1 MRSKRSASILFLMAL
16 IVAGS
21 FAPKC
26 LAFNIDSLDGA
37 LTDEISGLVES
48 GDIPSLQVC
57 VVSGDEKWVKGFGE
71 QTDEDTVFLVGS
83 IQKVFV
89 AVSILQLYDE
99 GLVGLDDDVN
109 THMPFSIRHPGYPDT
124 PITIRMLLSH
134 RSGLD
139 ATLPSEFAYDWGGES
154 PTEWTRSF
162 SEDLVGIPLEE
173 WLEMNLD
180 EDGSLYSPGHWVW
193 EPDTR
198 YSYSNNGYKIL
209 MCILERVTGKS
220 IQDYMDEYIF
230 TPLQMD
236 HTGFNC
242 LEFMDEHAI
251 PHTRKYGNDT
261 NIPLPVWN
269 GRYMLRSS
277 ASDMGNLMI
286 ALMNEGV
293 FNDAQI
299 LEKETVELMATNTR
313 SSIFLRDYVRK
324 LKRDGYGMGIE
335 VCNHGLLGHGGSTV
349 GFTAEFYLSPSMDT
363 GFVRL
368 SNVNAILDYTSEGWR
383 DIGHTNDQIRT
394 NVMRKTGLLPMVDY
408 ILILPIIWII
418 VVLLLNRRRILE
430 QLSERL
436 NLGGEK
442 SSNSTHTKYS

>member
-1 MRSKRSASILFLMAL
+1 MRRKWSASILYLIAL

-21 FAPKC
+21 FSPNC
-26 LAFNIDSLDGA
+26 LAYNIDSLDGA
-37 LTDEISGLVES
+37 LTDEISGHVES
-48 GDIPSLQVC
+48 GDIPSLHVC

-89 AVSILQLYDE
+89 AVSILQLYEE

-139 ATLPSEFAYDWGGES
+139 ATLPSEFAYDWCDDN

-162 SEDLVGIPLEE
+162 PEDLVGIPLEV

-180 EDGSLYSPGHWVW
+180 EDGSLYSPSHWVR
-193 EPDTR
+193 EPDSR

-209 MCILERVTGKS
+209 MCILERVTGQS

-236 HTGFNC
+236 HTGFDC
-242 LEFMDEHAI
+242 LEFMDEHAT

-261 NIPLPVWN
+261 NILLPVWN

-277 ASDMGNLMI
+277 ASDMGNLMM
-286 ALMNEGV
+286 ALMNEGSFQGTQV
-293 FNDAQI
+293 
-299 LEKETVELMATNTR
+299 LERETVEYMTTNTR
-313 SSIFLRDYVRK
+313 SSIFLRDYLRK

-349 GFTAEFYLSPSMDT
+349 GFTGEFYLSPSKDT

-383 DIGHTNDQIRT
+383 DIGHTTDQIRN
-394 NVMRKTGLLPMVDY
+394 NVMRKMGLLPMVDY
-408 ILILPIIWII
+408 IVILIIIWII
-418 VVLLLNRRRILE
+418 VVLLHNRRKIMV
-430 QLSERL
+430 QLSERF
-436 NLGGEK
+436 NLGMGD
-442 SSNSTHTKYS
+442 

>member
-1 MRSKRSASILFLMAL
+1 MRRKWSASILFLIAL
-16 IVAGS
+16 IVAAS
-21 FAPKC
+21 FSPIC
-26 LAFNIDSLDGA
+26 LAYNIDSLDGEI
-37 LTDEISGLVES
+37 TDEISGLVES

-57 VVSGDEKWVKGFGE
+57 VVSGEEKWVKGFGE

-89 AVSILQLYDE
+89 AVSILQLYEE

-139 ATLPSEFAYDWGGES
+139 ATLPSEFAYDWCDDN

-162 SEDLVGIPLEE
+162 PEDLVGIPLEV

-180 EDGSLYSPGHWVW
+180 EDGSLYSPSHWVR
-193 EPDTR
+193 EPDSR

-209 MCILERVTGKS
+209 MCILERVTGQS

-230 TPLQMD
+230 TPLQME
-236 HTGFNC
+236 HTGFDC
-242 LEFMDEHAI
+242 LEFMDEHAT

-261 NIPLPVWN
+261 NILLPVWN

-277 ASDMGNLMI
+277 ASDMGNLMM
-286 ALMNEGV
+286 ALMNEGS
-293 FNDAQI
+293 FQGTQI
-299 LEKETVELMATNTR
+299 LEKETVELMSTNTR
-313 SSIFLRDYVRK
+313 SSIFLRDYLRK

-349 GFTAEFYLSPSMDT
+349 GFTGEFYLSPSKDT

-383 DIGHTNDQIRT
+383 DIGHTTDQIRN
-394 NVMRKTGLLPMVDY
+394 NVMRKMGLLPMVDY
-408 ILILPIIWII
+408 IVILIIIWII
-418 VVLLLNRRRILE
+418 VVLLHNRRKIMV
-430 QLSERL
+430 QLSERF
-436 NLGGEK
+436 NLGMGD
-442 SSNSTHTKYS
+442 

>member
-1 MRSKRSASILFLMAL
+1 MRRKWSASILFLIAL
-16 IVAGS
+16 IVAAS
-21 FAPKC
+21 FSPIC
-26 LAFNIDSLDGA
+26 LAYNIDSLDGEI
-37 LTDEISGLVES
+37 TDEISGLVES

-57 VVSGDEKWVKGFGE
+57 VVSGEEKWVKGFGE

-89 AVSILQLYDE
+89 AVSILQLYEE
-99 GLVGLDDDVN
+99 GSVGLDDDVN

-139 ATLPSEFAYDWGGES
+139 ATLPSEFAYDWCDDN

-162 SEDLVGIPLEE
+162 PEDLVGIPLEV

-180 EDGSLYSPGHWVW
+180 EDGSLYSPSHWVR
-193 EPDTR
+193 EPDSR

-209 MCILERVTGKS
+209 MCILERVTGQS

-230 TPLQMD
+230 TPLQME
-236 HTGFNC
+236 HTGFDC
-242 LEFMDEHAI
+242 LEFMDEHAT

-261 NIPLPVWN
+261 NILLPVWN

-277 ASDMGNLMI
+277 ASDMGNLMM
-286 ALMNEGV
+286 ALMNEGS
-293 FNDAQI
+293 FQGTQI
-299 LEKETVELMATNTR
+299 LEKETVELMSTNTR
-313 SSIFLRDYVRK
+313 SSIFLRDYLRK

-349 GFTAEFYLSPSMDT
+349 GFTGEFYLSPSKDT

-383 DIGHTNDQIRT
+383 DIGHTTDQIRN
-394 NVMRKTGLLPMVDY
+394 NVMRKMGLLPMVDY
-408 ILILPIIWII
+408 IVILIIIWII
-418 VVLLLNRRRILE
+418 VVLLHNRRKIMV
-430 QLSERL
+430 QLSERF
-436 NLGGEK
+436 NLGMGD
-442 SSNSTHTKYS
+442 

>member
-1 MRSKRSASILFLMAL
+1 MRRVKSASILFLMTL
-16 IVAGS
+16 IVANS
-21 FAPKC
+21 FSPNC
-26 LAFNIDSLDGA
+26 LAFNIDSLDGT
-37 LTDEISGLVES
+37 LSDEISELVES
-48 GDIPSLQVC
+48 GDIPSLHVC

-99 GLVGLDDDVN
+99 ALIELDDDVN
-109 THMPFSIRHPGYPDT
+109 TYLPFSIRHPEYPDT

-134 RSGLD
+134 RAGLD
-139 ATLPSEFAYDWGGES
+139 ATLPSEFAYDWGDDN

-162 SEDLVGIPLEE
+162 PEDLVGIPLEE
-173 WLEMNLD
+173 WLEMNLE
-180 EDGSLYSPGHWVW
+180 EDGSLYSPSHWVL

-209 MCILERVTGKS
+209 MCILERVTGQS
-220 IQDYMDEYIF
+220 IQDYMDENIF

-236 HTGFNC
+236 HTGFDC
-242 LEFMDEHAI
+242 LEFMEEHAN

-277 ASDMGNLMI
+277 VSDMGNLMM
-286 ALMNEGV
+286 ALMNEGSFKGTQV
-293 FNDAQI
+293 
-299 LEKETVELMATNTR
+299 LERETVELMATNTR
-313 SSIFLRDYVRK
+313 SSFFLRDYLRK

-349 GFTAEFYLSPSMDT
+349 GFTGEFYISPSTGT

-383 DIGHTNDQIRT
+383 DIGRTTDQIRT
-394 NVMRKTGLLPMVDY
+394 NVMRKTGLLPLVDY
-408 ILILPIIWII
+408 IVLFPITGSI
-418 VVLLLNRRRILE
+418 VVLIRNRRRILE
-430 QLSERL
+430 QLR
-436 NLGGEK
+436 
-442 SSNSTHTKYS
+442 

>member
-1 MRSKRSASILFLMAL
+1 MRRKESAAIFFLMAM
-16 IVAGS
+16 IVTAS
-21 FAPKC
+21 FSPNC
-26 LAFNIDSLDGA
+26 VAFNIDSLDGG
-37 LTDEISGLVES
+37 LTVEISGLVES
-48 GDIPSLQVC
+48 GDIPSLQVGI
-57 VVSGDEKWVKGFGE
+57 VSGEEKWVKGFGE

-89 AVSILQLYDE
+89 AVSILQLYEE
-99 GLVGLDDDVN
+99 GLIGLDDDVN
-109 THMPFSIRHPGYPDT
+109 MHMAFSIRHPEYPDK

-139 ATLPSEFAYDWGGES
+139 GTLPSEFAYDWGGDN
-154 PTEWTRSF
+154 PIEWTRSF
-162 SEDLVGIPLEE
+162 PEDLVDIPLET

-180 EDGSLYSPGHWVW
+180 MDGSLYSSSHWIL

-209 MCILERVTGKS
+209 MCILERVTGQS
-220 IQDYMDEYIF
+220 IQDYMDENIF

-236 HTGFNC
+236 HTGFDS
-242 LEFMDEHAI
+242 LEFIDEHAT

-277 ASDMGNLMI
+277 ASDMGNLMM
-286 ALMNEGV
+286 ALMNEGSFKGTQV
-293 FNDAQI
+293 
-299 LEKETVELMATNTR
+299 LEKETVELMSTNTR
-313 SSIFLRDYVRK
+313 SSIFLRELLSK

-349 GFTAEFYLSPSMDT
+349 GFTGEFYYSPSKDI

-383 DIGHTNDQIRT
+383 DIGKTNDQIRT
-394 NVMRKTGLLPMVDY
+394 KVLRKTGLLPLVDY
-408 ILILPIIWII
+408 LWLFPITGSII
-418 VVLLLNRRRILE
+418 VIFRNRRRILE
-430 QLSERL
+430 RLSRIV
-436 NLGGEK
+436 
-442 SSNSTHTKYS
+442 

>member
-1 MRSKRSASILFLMAL
+1 MKHIKSASILFLMTL
-16 IVAGS
+16 IVANS
-21 FAPKC
+21 FSPNCQAI
-26 LAFNIDSLDGA
+26 NIDSVDGA
-37 LTDEISGLVES
+37 LTNDISELVES

-57 VVSGDEKWVKGFGE
+57 IVSGDEKWVKGFGE
-71 QTDEDTVFLVGS
+71 QTEEDTVFLVGS

-89 AVSILQLYDE
+89 AVSILQLYE
-99 GLVGLDDDVN
+99 EELIGLDDDIN
-109 THMPFSIRHPGYPDT
+109 TYLPFSIRHPRYPDT

-139 ATLPSEFAYDWGGES
+139 ATLPSEFAYDWGDDN

-162 SEDLVGIPLEE
+162 PENLVGIPLEG

-209 MCILERVTGKS
+209 MCILERVTGQS
-220 IQDYMDEYIF
+220 IQGYMEENIF
-230 TPLQMD
+230 TPLLMD
-236 HTGFNC
+236 HTGFDS
-242 LEFMDEHAI
+242 LEFIDEHAT
-251 PHTRKYGNDT
+251 PHTRKYGNDI

-286 ALMNEGV
+286 ALMNEGS
-293 FNDAQI
+293 FQGTQM
-299 LEKETVELMATNTR
+299 LERETVDLMLANTR
-313 SSIFLRDYVRK
+313 SSFFLRDFVRK

-349 GFTAEFYLSPSMDT
+349 GFTGEFYINPSTDT
-363 GFVRL
+363 GFVRF

-383 DIGHTNDQIRT
+383 DIGRTTDQIR
-394 NVMRKTGLLPMVDY
+394 NKVMRKMRLLPLVDY
-408 ILILPIIWII
+408 IVLFPMIGSI
-418 VVLLLNRRRILE
+418 VVLIRNRKRIRE
-430 QLSERL
+430 QLR
-436 NLGGEK
+436 
-442 SSNSTHTKYS
+442 

>member
-1 MRSKRSASILFLMAL
+1 MRRKESASFLFLMFL

-21 FAPKC
+21 LSPIC

-37 LTDEISGLVES
+37 LTGEISGLVES
-48 GDIPSLQVC
+48 GDIPSLHVC
-57 VVSGDEKWVKGFGE
+57 VVSGDMKWVKGFGE

-99 GLVGLDDDVN
+99 GLIGLDDDVN
-109 THMPFSIRHPGYPDT
+109 THMPFIIRHPVYPDM

-139 ATLPSEFAYDWGGES
+139 ATLPSEFAYDWVDDN

-162 SEDLVGIPLEE
+162 SEDLASIPLEK

-180 EDGSLYSPGHWVW
+180 EDGSLYSPSHWVW

-209 MCILERVTGKS
+209 MCILERVNGQS
-220 IQDYMDEYIF
+220 IQEYMDENIF

-236 HTGFNC
+236 HTGFDS
-242 LEFMDEHAI
+242 LEFIDEHAT

-277 ASDMGNLMI
+277 ASDVGNLMI
-286 ALMNEGV
+286 ALMNDGV
-293 FNDAQI
+293 FEDAQI
-299 LEKETVELMATNTR
+299 LEKETVELMSTNTR
-313 SSIFLRDYVRK
+313 SSFFLRDYVRK

-349 GFTAEFYLSPSMDT
+349 GFTGEFYICPSK
-363 GFVRL
+363 GIGIFRI

-383 DIGHTNDQIRT
+383 DIGAVNNQIKT
-394 NVMRKTGLLPMVDY
+394 LLMRKGGMLPVVDY
-408 ILILPIIWII
+408 IVLFPMVGSIVMLIS
-418 VVLLLNRRRILE
+418 NRRKILE
-430 QLSERL
+430 QLSERF
-436 NLGGEK
+436 NLGAEK
-442 SSNSTHTKYS
+442 ST

>member
-1 MRSKRSASILFLMAL
+1 MRRKGSVSVFFLIVL

-21 FAPKC
+21 FSPIC

-37 LTDEISGLVES
+37 LTDEISGLAES
-48 GDIPSLQVC
+48 GDIPSLHVC
-57 VVSGDEKWVKGFGE
+57 VVSGEEKWVKGFGE

-99 GLVGLDDDVN
+99 GLIGLDDDVN
-109 THMPFSIRHPGYPDT
+109 TYMTFSIRHPRYSDT

-139 ATLPSEFAYDWGGES
+139 ATLPSEFAYDWVDDN

-162 SEDLVGIPLEE
+162 PEDLAGIPLEK

-180 EDGSLYSPGHWVW
+180 EEGSLYSPSHWVW
-193 EPDTR
+193 EPDNR

-209 MCILERVTGKS
+209 MCILERVTGQS
-220 IQDYMDEYIF
+220 IQEYMDENIF
-230 TPLQMD
+230 TPMQMD
-236 HTGFNC
+236 HTGFDSI
-242 LEFMDEHAI
+242 EFMDVHAT
-251 PHTRKYGNDT
+251 PHTRKYGDPT

-277 ASDMGNLMI
+277 DSDMGNLML

-293 FNDAQI
+293 YGDNRI
-299 LEKETVELMATNTR
+299 LEEETVELMSTNTR
-313 SSIFLRDYVRK
+313 SSFFLRDYVRK

-335 VCNHGLLGHGGSTV
+335 FCNHGILGHGGSTV
-349 GFTAEFYLSPSMDT
+349 GFTGEFYISPSKDI
-363 GFVRL
+363 GVFRI

-383 DIGHTNDQIRT
+383 DIGRTNGQIR
-394 NVMRKTGLLPMVDY
+394 NNIMRKTGLLPLVDY
-408 ILILPIIWII
+408 IVLFPLTWSI
-418 VVLLLNRRRILE
+418 VVLILNRRKIRE
-430 QLSERL
+430 QLSERF
-436 NLGGEK
+436 NLGAEN
-442 SSNSTHTKYS
+442 SS

>member
-1 MRSKRSASILFLMAL
+1 MRRNWSASILFLIAL
-16 IVAGS
+16 IASGS
-21 FAPKC
+21 FSPNCMAI
-26 LAFNIDSLDGA
+26 NIDSLDGI
-37 LTDEISGLVES
+37 LTDAISKLVES

-57 VVSGDEKWVKGFGE
+57 IVSGDEKWVKGFGE

-89 AVSILQLYDE
+89 AISILQLYDE
-99 GLVGLDDDVN
+99 GLIGLDDDVN
-109 THMPFSIRHPGYPDT
+109 MHMAFSIRHPEYPDT
-124 PITIRMLLSH
+124 SITIRMLLSH

-139 ATLPSEFAYDWGGES
+139 ATLPSEFAYDWGDDN
-154 PTEWTRSF
+154 PAEWTRSF
-162 SEDLVGIPLEE
+162 PEALVGLSLED

-180 EDGSLYSPGHWVW
+180 EDGSLYSPSHWLW

-220 IQDYMDEYIF
+220 IQDYMDEHIF

-236 HTGFNC
+236 HTGFDC
-242 LEFMDEHAI
+242 LELMDEHAT

-277 ASDMGNLMI
+277 ASDMGNLMM
-286 ALMNEGV
+286 ALMNEGA
-293 FNDAQI
+293 FQGAQV
-299 LEKETVELMATNTR
+299 LKRETVELMSTNTR
-313 SSIFLRDYVRK
+313 SSFFLRDFVRK

-349 GFTAEFYLSPSMDT
+349 GFTGEFYLNPSKDT

-368 SNVNAILDYTSEGWR
+368 SNVNAIIDYTSEGWR
-383 DIGHTNDQIRT
+383 DIGQINDQIRT
-394 NVMRKTGLLPMVDY
+394 KVMSKMGLLPMVDY
-408 ILILPIIWII
+408 IVLPPITGIII
-418 VVLLLNRRRILE
+418 VLFRNRRRILE
-430 QLSERL
+430 QLNERL
-436 NLGGEK
+436 NLGVK
-442 SSNSTHTKYS
+442 NSS

>member
-1 MRSKRSASILFLMAL
+1 MRRKWSASILFLIAL
-16 IVAGS
+16 IVAAS
-21 FAPKC
+21 FSPIC
-26 LAFNIDSLDGA
+26 LAYNIDSLDGA
-37 LTDEISGLVES
+37 ITDEISGLVES

-57 VVSGDEKWVKGFGE
+57 VVSGEEKWVKGFGE

-89 AVSILQLYDE
+89 AVSILQLYEE

-139 ATLPSEFAYDWGGES
+139 ATLPSEFAYDWCDDN

-162 SEDLVGIPLEE
+162 PEDLVGIPLEV

-180 EDGSLYSPGHWVW
+180 EDGSLYSPSHWVR
-193 EPDTR
+193 EPDSR

-209 MCILERVTGKS
+209 MCILERVTGQS

-236 HTGFNC
+236 HTGFDC
-242 LEFMDEHAI
+242 LEFMDEHAT

-261 NIPLPVWN
+261 NILLPVWN

-277 ASDMGNLMI
+277 ASDMGNLMM
-286 ALMNEGV
+286 ALMNEGS
-293 FNDAQI
+293 FQGTQI
-299 LEKETVELMATNTR
+299 LEKETVELMSTNTR
-313 SSIFLRDYVRK
+313 SSIFLRDYLRK

-349 GFTAEFYLSPSMDT
+349 GFTGEFYLSPSKDT

-383 DIGHTNDQIRT
+383 DIGHTTDQIRN
-394 NVMRKTGLLPMVDY
+394 NVMRKMGLLPMVDY
-408 ILILPIIWII
+408 IVILIIIWII
-418 VVLLLNRRRILE
+418 VVLLHNRRKIMV
-430 QLSERL
+430 QLSERF
-436 NLGGEK
+436 NLGMGD
-442 SSNSTHTKYS
+442 

>member
-1 MRSKRSASILFLMAL
+1 MAL

-21 FAPKC
+21 FAPNC
-26 LAFNIDSLDGA
+26 LANNIDSLDGA
-37 LTDEISGLVES
+37 LTNEISELVES

-57 VVSGDEKWVKGFGE
+57 VVSGDDKWVKGFGE

-89 AVSILQLYDE
+89 AVSILQLYEE

-109 THMPFSIRHPGYPDT
+109 THMPFSIRHPGHPDT

-134 RSGLD
+134 RAGLD
-139 ATLPSEFAYDWGGES
+139 ATLPSEFVYDWGYDN
-154 PTEWTRSF
+154 PPEWTRSF
-162 SEDLVGIPLEE
+162 SEALVNISLEE
-173 WLEMNLD
+173 WLEMNLG
-180 EDGSLYSPGHWVW
+180 EGGSLYSPSHWEW
-193 EPDTR
+193 EPDTK

-209 MCILERVTGKS
+209 MCILERVTGQP
-220 IQDYMDEYIF
+220 IQDYMDEHIF
-230 TPLQMD
+230 TPLQMG
-236 HTGFNC
+236 HTGFDC
-242 LEFMDEHAI
+242 LEFMDEHAT

-277 ASDMGNLMI
+277 ASDMGNLMM
-286 ALMNEGV
+286 ALMNDGV
-293 FNDAQI
+293 FEDTQI

-313 SSIFLRDYVRK
+313 PSFFLRNYVRK

-349 GFTAEFYLSPSMDT
+349 GFTGEFYFSPSKDT

-368 SNVNAILDYTSEGWR
+368 SNVNAILDYTSEGWQ
-383 DIGHTNDQIRT
+383 DIGQATDQIRT
-394 NVMRKTGLLPMVDY
+394 MFMRKMGLLPMVDY
-408 ILILPIIWII
+408 ILVLPATGSL
-418 VVLLLNRRRILE
+418 VSLFLNRRNIKE
-430 QLSERL
+430 QLGERL
-436 NLGGEK
+436 RSREEER
-442 SSNSTHTKYS
+442 S

>member
-1 MRSKRSASILFLMAL
+1 MRRIGSVSILFLLAL

-21 FAPKC
+21 FASNC
-26 LAFNIDSLDGA
+26 LAFKIDSLDGA

-71 QTDEDTVFLVGS
+71 QTDDDTVFLVGS

-89 AVSILQLYDE
+89 AVSILQLYEE
-99 GLVGLDDDVN
+99 GLIGLDDDVN
-109 THMPFSIRHPGYPDT
+109 IHMAFKVSHPEYPDT

-139 ATLPSEFAYDWGGES
+139 ATLPSEFAYDWGDDN
-154 PTEWTRSF
+154 PPEWTRSF
-162 SEDLVGIPLEE
+162 PEGLVGIPLEE

-180 EDGSLYSPGHWVW
+180 ENGSLYSPSHWVC

-209 MCILERVTGKS
+209 MCIIERATGQS
-220 IQDYMDEYIF
+220 IQDYMDEHIF

-236 HTGFNC
+236 HTGFDC
-242 LEFMDEHAI
+242 HEFMNEHAT
-251 PHTRKYGNDT
+251 PHTRKYGEDT

-277 ASDMGNLMI
+277 ASDMGNFMI
-286 ALMNEGV
+286 AMMNDGV
-293 FNDAQI
+293 FEGAQI
-299 LEKETVELMATNTR
+299 LEGETVELMSTNTR
-313 SSIFLRDYVRK
+313 HFIFIRELVRK
-324 LKRDGYGMGIE
+324 LKTDGYGMGIQ
-335 VCNHGLLGHGGSTV
+335 VCNHGILGHGGSTV
-349 GFTAEFYLSPSMDT
+349 GFTGEFYFCPSKGT

-383 DIGHTNDQIRT
+383 DIGHVTGQIRT
-394 NVMRKTGLLPMVDY
+394 IIMRKMGLLPMVDY
-408 ILILPIIWII
+408 IVLFPMTGSII
-418 VVLLLNRRRILE
+418 VLLLNRRRILE
-430 QLSERL
+430 QLSERF
-436 NLGGEK
+436 NIGAK
-442 SSNSTHTKYS
+442 NTS

>member
-1 MRSKRSASILFLMAL
+1 MRRKESAAVIFLMAM
-16 IVAGS
+16 IVAAS
-21 FAPKC
+21 FSPNC
-26 LAFNIDSLDGA
+26 VAFNIDSLDGG

-48 GDIPSLQVC
+48 GDIPSLQIC

-89 AVSILQLYDE
+89 AVSILQLYEE
-99 GLVGLDDDVN
+99 GLIGLDDDVN
-109 THMPFSIRHPGYPDT
+109 MHMAFSIRHPEYPDK

-139 ATLPSEFAYDWGGES
+139 GTLPSEFAYDWGGDN
-154 PTEWTRSF
+154 PIEWTRSF
-162 SEDLVGIPLEE
+162 PEDLVDIPLET
-173 WLEMNLD
+173 WLELNLD
-180 EDGSLYSPGHWVW
+180 MDGSLYSPSHWIW

-209 MCILERVTGKS
+209 MCILERVTEQS
-220 IQDYMDEYIF
+220 IQDYMDENIF

-236 HTGFNC
+236 HTGFDS
-242 LEFMDEHAI
+242 LEFIDEHAT

-261 NIPLPVWN
+261 NIPLPLWN

-277 ASDMGNLMI
+277 VSDMGNLMM
-286 ALMNEGV
+286 ALMNDGV
-293 FNDAQI
+293 FEGTQI
-299 LEKETVELMATNTR
+299 LEGDTIELMSTNTR
-313 SSIFLRDYVRK
+313 PSIFFRELLRT

-349 GFTAEFYLSPSMDT
+349 GFTGEFYCSPSKDI

-383 DIGHTNDQIRT
+383 DIGKTNDQIRT
-394 NVMRKTGLLPMVDY
+394 KVLRKTGLLPLVDY
-408 ILILPIIWII
+408 LWLFPITGSII
-418 VVLLLNRRRILE
+418 VIFRNRRRILE
-430 QLSERL
+430 QLSRIF
-436 NLGGEK
+436 
-442 SSNSTHTKYS
+442 

>member
-1 MRSKRSASILFLMAL
+1 
-16 IVAGS
+16 
-21 FAPKC
+21 
-26 LAFNIDSLDGA
+26 
-37 LTDEISGLVES
+37 
-48 GDIPSLQVC
+48 

-89 AVSILQLYDE
+89 SVSILQLYDE

-109 THMPFSIRHPGYPDT
+109 MYMPFSIRHPGYPDT

-139 ATLPSEFAYDWGGES
+139 ATLPSEFAYDWGDDN
-154 PTEWTRSF
+154 PPKWTRSF

-180 EDGSLYSPGHWVW
+180 EGGSLYSPSHWVL
-193 EPDTR
+193 EPDTK

-209 MCILERVTGKS
+209 MCILERVTGQS

-236 HTGFNC
+236 HTGFDS
-242 LEFMDEHAI
+242 LEFMDEHAT

-277 ASDMGNLMI
+277 ASDMGNLMM
-286 ALMNEGV
+286 ALMNNGV
-293 FNDAQI
+293 FEGAQI

-313 SSIFLRDYVRK
+313 SSFFLRDYVRK

-349 GFTAEFYLSPSMDT
+349 GFTGEFYLNPSKDV
-363 GFVRL
+363 GIVRI
-368 SNVNAILDYTSEGWR
+368 SNVNAILDYTSKGWQ
-383 DIGHTNDQIRT
+383 DIGNTNGQIRT
-394 NVMRKTGLLPMVDY
+394 KVMRKTGLLPLVDY
-408 ILILPIIWII
+408 IVLFPMAGSIVMLIR
-418 VVLLLNRRRILE
+418 NRRKILE
-430 QLSERL
+430 QLRERFSQ
-436 NLGGEK
+436 GAEY
-442 SSNSTHTKYS
+442 SS

>member
-1 MRSKRSASILFLMAL
+1 MRRKGSASILFLVAL

-21 FAPKC
+21 FAPNC

-37 LTDEISGLVES
+37 LTDEISELVES
-48 GDIPSLQVC
+48 GDIPSLHVC

-89 AVSILQLYDE
+89 AVSILQLYEE
-99 GLVGLDDDVN
+99 GSVGLDDDVN
-109 THMPFSIRHPGYPDT
+109 MHMPFSIRHPGYPDK

-134 RSGLD
+134 RAGLD
-139 ATLPSEFAYDWGGES
+139 ATLPSEFAYDWCDDN

-162 SEDLVGIPLEE
+162 PEDLVGIPLEE

-180 EDGSLYSPGHWVW
+180 EDGSLYSPSHWVR
-193 EPDTR
+193 EPGTR

-209 MCILERVTGKS
+209 MCILERVTGRS
-220 IQDYMDEYIF
+220 IQDYMDEHIF

-236 HTGFNC
+236 HTGFDC

-251 PHTRKYGNDT
+251 PHTRKFGNDT

-277 ASDMGNLMI
+277 ASDMGNLMM
-286 ALMNEGV
+286 ALMNDGV
-293 FNDAQI
+293 FEGAQI
-299 LEKETVELMATNTR
+299 LEGETVELMSTNTR
-313 SSIFLRDYVRK
+313 HSIFIRELLRK
-324 LKRDGYGMGIE
+324 LKTDGYGMGIQ
-335 VCNHGLLGHGGSTV
+335 VCNHGILGHGGSTV
-349 GFTAEFYLSPSMDT
+349 GFTGEFYFSPSKDT

-383 DIGHTNDQIRT
+383 DIGQVTNQIRIIF
-394 NVMRKTGLLPMVDY
+394 MRKMGLLPMVDY
-408 ILILPIIWII
+408 VVILPATGSL
-418 VVLLLNRRRILE
+418 VLLFLNRRNIKE
-430 QLSERL
+430 QLGERFRSKK
-436 NLGGEK
+436 EDR
-442 SSNSTHTKYS
+442 S

>member
-1 MRSKRSASILFLMAL
+1 MRRKWSASILFLIAL

-21 FAPKC
+21 FSPIC
-26 LAFNIDSLDGA
+26 LAYNIDSLDGEI
-37 LTDEISGLVES
+37 TDEISGLVES

-57 VVSGDEKWVKGFGE
+57 VVSGEEKWVKGFGE

-89 AVSILQLYDE
+89 AVSILQLYEE

-139 ATLPSEFAYDWGGES
+139 ATLPSEFAYDWCDDN

-162 SEDLVGIPLEE
+162 PEDLVGIPLEV

-180 EDGSLYSPGHWVW
+180 EDGSLYSPSHWVR
-193 EPDTR
+193 EPDSR

-209 MCILERVTGKS
+209 MCILERVTGQS

-236 HTGFNC
+236 HTGFDC
-242 LEFMDEHAI
+242 LEFMDEHAT

-261 NIPLPVWN
+261 NILLPVWN

-277 ASDMGNLMI
+277 ASDMGNLMM
-286 ALMNEGV
+286 ALMNEGS
-293 FNDAQI
+293 FQGTQI
-299 LEKETVELMATNTR
+299 LEKETVELMSTNTR
-313 SSIFLRDYVRK
+313 SSIFLRDYLRK

-349 GFTAEFYLSPSMDT
+349 GFTGEFYLSPSKDT

-383 DIGHTNDQIRT
+383 DIGHTTDQIRN
-394 NVMRKTGLLPMVDY
+394 NVMRKMGLLPMVDY
-408 ILILPIIWII
+408 IVILIIIWII
-418 VVLLLNRRRILE
+418 VVLLHNRRKIMV
-430 QLSERL
+430 QLSERF
-436 NLGGEK
+436 NLGMGD
-442 SSNSTHTKYS
+442 